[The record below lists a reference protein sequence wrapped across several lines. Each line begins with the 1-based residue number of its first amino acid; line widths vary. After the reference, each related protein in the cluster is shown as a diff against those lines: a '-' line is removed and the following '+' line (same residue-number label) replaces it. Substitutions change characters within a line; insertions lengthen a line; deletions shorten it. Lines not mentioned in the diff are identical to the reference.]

1 MHDTYFW
8 GFIAAAIV
16 VLLVPGPGVVYVVAR
31 SATQGYRAGIVSVL
45 GLSTGALLHVVA
57 ATIGLSA
64 ILLASA
70 TAFTVIKFLGAGY
83 LVYLGIRMLLSR
95 ESVQLPDTSSRKA
108 MYRLF
113 TDGVIISA
121 FNPKIA
127 IFFLAFLPQFVR
139 PGTDD
144 VSRQILLL
152 GLTYVGLAILTDG
165 CYSLLA
171 GKLRTWFLQQKLRR
185 NLTRY
190 LGGGVYIGL
199 GVSTALTGNRN

>member
-152 GLTYVGLAILTDG
+152 GLTYVGLAVLTDG